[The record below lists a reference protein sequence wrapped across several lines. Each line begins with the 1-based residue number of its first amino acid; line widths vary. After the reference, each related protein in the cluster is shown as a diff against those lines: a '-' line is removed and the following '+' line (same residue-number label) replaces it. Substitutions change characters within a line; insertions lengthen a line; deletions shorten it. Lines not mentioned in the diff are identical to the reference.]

1 MYREKKVRRNAVL
14 NPQNRKSL
22 TEKVTVEQR
31 LEGGES
37 VRPADNR
44 RTALSRSRPRAL
56 VTSKG
61 QCGRTQGL
69 ERRTGECDLRQVA
82 GADHLALAG
91 DRESEQVG
99 PFSVWREEPWH
110 SSEQGSN
117 MMSRIL

>member
-1 MYREKKVRRNAVL
+1 M
-14 NPQNRKSL
+14 
-22 TEKVTVEQR
+22 TVEQR

-44 RTALSRSRPRAL
+44 RTALSRSRPGAS

-61 QCGRTQGL
+61 QCGWTQEL
-69 ERRTGECDLRQVA
+69 ERRTGEGDLRQVA
-82 GADHLALAG
+82 GADHITLAG
-91 DRESEQVG
+91 NRESEQVG
-99 PFSVWREEPWH
+99 PFSFSVWREEPWH